1 MDTVAAKFPENQAD
15 FNSSR
20 GFAGRSPMLAFA
32 ALIAVN
38 AMWAFQF
45 AGARIAT
52 RELGAVLVT
61 LVPLLV
67 ATLLVLPFAGLN
79 RDLFRAENR
88 RILIDVLLLGT
99 VGVLPAQLCVVLGV
113 ERTLASN
120 ASVLSLTVPVLTALS
135 ASLFL

>member
-1 MDTVAAKFPENQAD
+1 MDTVAPKLPENQAASG
-15 FNSSR
+15 SSR
-20 GFAGRSPMLAFA
+20 GLVGRSPMIAFI

-61 LVPLLV
+61 FVSLAL
-67 ATLLVLPFAGLN
+67 ATLLVMPFTKLN
-79 RDLFRAENR
+79 ADLFKVEHR
-88 RILIDVLLLGT
+88 RILIDIVLLGSLGI
-99 VGVLPAQLCVVLGV
+99 VPAQLCLVYGV

-135 ASLFL
+135 ASLF